1 MSKLNL
7 RAAPIIMGVLNV
19 TPDSFSDGGQFLSP
33 ESAIHQG
40 IVMAEEGAQIIDVGG
55 ESTRPG
61 AVPITPEEERARILP
76 VVKALSARGICV
88 SVDTRH
94 AGTMAEALAHGA
106 SMINDITA
114 LTHDPSAMEV
124 IRTYRPMVCLMH
136 MQGTPQTMQK
146 NPVYADVVIEV
157 FDYLKDRI
165 AACLLAGIEPDM
177 ILADPGIGFGK
188 TLEHNLMLLNQIE
201 KFHALGVPLLM
212 GASRKSFI
220 EKMCPGTPAES
231 RLPGS
236 LASVIWGYQ
245 KGVQAFRVH
254 DVRETRQAL
263 AVFKGISSVT

>member
-1 MSKLNL
+1 MIKINL
-7 RAAPIIMGVLNV
+7 RAAPMIMGVLNV

-33 ESAIHQG
+33 NAAIHQG
-40 IVMAEEGAQIIDVGG
+40 ILMAEDGAQIIDVGG

-61 AVPITPEEERARILP
+61 AAPITPEEERARILP
-76 VVKALSARGICV
+76 VVKALSGQGICV

-94 AGTMAEALAHGA
+94 ATTMAEALEHGA

-114 LTHDPSAMEV
+114 LTHDPSAIEV

-146 NPVYADVVIEV
+146 NPLYTDVVTEV
-157 FDYLKDRI
+157 FQYLNDRV
-165 AACLLAGIEPDM
+165 AACLLTGIEPDM

-212 GASRKSFI
+212 GVSRKSFI
-220 EKMCPGTPAES
+220 DKICPGTPPDA

-245 KGVQAFRVH
+245 KGVQVFRVH